1 MQDLELQV
9 YAFFSLVLAGSAA
22 GVLFDLL
29 RVLRRRLG
37 PRSAWE
43 EVLDLLFWG
52 GLTLVLGTALLS
64 GSRGNLRFY
73 IPVALGL
80 GAWLYFALASPTA
93 SRLLNRAVTIADRTA
108 RSVVIAARTAFRPL
122 AAALRIMGTAAA
134 FLVRPAI
141 ALGAPVLGRL
151 REAAE
156 RLSRPGRGTLG
167 RLAGRLR
174 AWLFPPDGE
183 GGGGEGPE

>member
-1 MQDLELQV
+1 MQDLGLQV

-64 GSRGNLRFY
+64 GSHGNLRSY
-73 IPVALGL
+73 IPVALAL

-93 SRLLNRAVTIADRTA
+93 SRLLNRAVTIIDRA
-108 RSVVIAARTAFRPL
+108 AGWAVIAGRTAFRPL
-122 AAALRIMGTAAA
+122 AAALRLIGTAAA
-134 FLVRPAI
+134 FLLRPAV
-141 ALGAPVLGRL
+141 ALGVPVLRRL
-151 REAAE
+151 RGAAQ
-156 RLSRPGRGTLG
+156 RLARPGRGTPG

-174 AWLFPPDGE
+174 AWLFPPGD
-183 GGGGEGPE
+183 GGGEEGPE